1 MVTARA
7 MGPRFVQQGRAETL
21 RLALTDD
28 AGAAVPMSGATF
40 TLIDAD
46 NEEIESGAA
55 TITNGAASYALLST
69 FADAYELPQGV
80 WRERWE
86 IAGVSGDIAT
96 PTIERDVYLCRVAP
110 VQHVDVESLIR
121 LHPQWARQLRSSRAA
136 GRTGDPIALAW
147 DELIARLLGDE
158 ILPQRVLN
166 WHALSVVHQYWAASL
181 VCRDFGTDVPE
192 QSRWER
198 LGKLYWDRSQ
208 SEYERIAKLA
218 VDDDEDGIAD
228 RTRVDPATSP
238 DARRWRWA

>member
-1 MVTARA
+1 MITARA

-21 RLALTDD
+21 RLALSDD
-28 AGAAVPMSGATF
+28 AGAAVPLTGATF
-40 TLIDAD
+40 TLLDAD
-46 NEEIESGAA
+46 NAEIESGAA
-55 TITNGAASYALLST
+55 SVANGAASYALLST
-69 FADAYELPQGV
+69 FADAYELPQTV

-86 IAGVSGDIAT
+86 VAGVSGDIAT

-166 WHALSVVHQYWAASL
+166 WHALSVVHQYWAASI
-181 VCRDFGTDVPE
+181 VCRDFASDI
-192 QSRWER
+192 QDASRWER
-198 LGKLYWDRSQ
+198 LGELYWERSQ
-208 SEYERIAKLA
+208 AEYERLTRLS
-218 VDDDEDGIAD
+218 VDDDEDGVAD
-228 RTRVDPATSP
+228 RTQVEPTGGAVE
-238 DARRWRWA
+238 RRWRWG